1 MWRSIRL
8 LWRNTSVVWKNKL
21 LWQILIAVAA
31 IAFIV
36 IGVTRGE
43 VPLVFNK
50 AVRVCLECIGLK

>member
-1 MWRSIRL
+1 M
-8 LWRNTSVVWKNKL
+8 VWKNKL
-21 LWQILIAVAA
+21 LWQILIALAA
-31 IAFIV
+31 AMFIV